1 MNWDLQKLYKGFD
14 DPDYLRDIKVFQ
26 DLTAALL
33 DRARALDIG
42 VDRLED
48 ILRDA
53 QSMTALEMKTFFYAL
68 LTLAADANNGPARA
82 AYDRLMP
89 SINQVE
95 QFYSA
100 LSARLEKA
108 DLESLTASS
117 PLIKEH
123 SYLLHKLKRSA
134 AHVIDPALEPTV
146 LKMQLTGG
154 SAWSQLRD
162 QLDSNLMID
171 FELEGRNERLPFPPF
186 AAWRIAP
193 MVRYAGAPMRRN

>member
-1 MNWDLQKLYKGFD
+1 MNWDLQNLYNGFD

-117 PLIKEH
+117 PLI
-123 SYLLHKLKRSA
+123 
-134 AHVIDPALEPTV
+134 
-146 LKMQLTGG
+146 
-154 SAWSQLRD
+154 SQ
-162 QLDSNLMID
+162 
-171 FELEGRNERLPFPPF
+171 
-186 AAWRIAP
+186 
-193 MVRYAGAPMRRN
+193 PMRRISSVITVGAMDGSVMLNILRQRPAPSTTAAS